1 MPLPRNLLQATAADI
16 EALVTDRAPEGAH
29 LDLKREL
36 QHLDGGGR
44 HELLADISA
53 FANSSG
59 GDVIYGVD
67 EDGEGRAAAVVPQGG
82 NADTEALR
90 FQDVLMNG
98 VEPRIPGLQVHSIAV
113 DGGFVLVIR
122 VPQSWAGP
130 HRVRSNQHFFIR
142 EGVRKR
148 QLDVPE
154 IRGLFLRSEQQAQ
167 RVRDFRT
174 ERLGKIM
181 AGEAPHRL
189 VPGPLVVVHLVP
201 TQAALGL
208 VQVDPV
214 AYVQDRTLPALGTRV
229 PGARLN
235 LDGALGVRNPGAAAT
250 YGYSQ
255 LFRNGFFETVKS
267 ISNPDRPGAAS
278 LGSIAYERDLI
289 NLLQGFQTELDHIGV
304 GKEMSC
310 MFSLTE
316 ANTVEL
322 GLDRINWGLDDN
334 QGRFDRK
341 TLVLP
346 DVLLSADLEPAQA
359 LRPVFDLVWQSAG
372 MERSANYNA
381 RGDWVPHTGQ

>member
-1 MPLPRNLLQATAADI
+1 MPLPRNLLQTTAADI
-16 EALVTDRAPEGAH
+16 QALVTNRTPEGAH

-36 QHLDGGGR
+36 QRLDGGGR

-59 GDVIYGVD
+59 GDVIYGVE
-67 EDGEGRAAAVVPQGG
+67 EDGEGRASAVVPQVG
-82 NADTEALR
+82 NVDAETLR
-90 FQDVLMNG
+90 LQDALMNG
-98 VEPRIPGLQVHSIAV
+98 VEPRIPGLQVHSLAV
-113 DGGFVLVIR
+113 DGGFVLVVR

-142 EGVRKR
+142 EGPRKR

-235 LDGALGVRNPGAAAT
+235 LDGALGVRNPI
-250 YGYSQ
+250 Y
-255 LFRNGFFETVKS
+255 
-267 ISNPDRPGAAS
+267 
-278 LGSIAYERDLI
+278 
-289 NLLQGFQTELDHIGV
+289 
-304 GKEMSC
+304 
-310 MFSLTE
+310 
-316 ANTVEL
+316 
-322 GLDRINWGLDDN
+322 
-334 QGRFDRK
+334 
-341 TLVLP
+341 
-346 DVLLSADLEPAQA
+346 
-359 LRPVFDLVWQSAG
+359 
-372 MERSANYNA
+372 
-381 RGDWVPHTGQ
+381 